1 MTTYTDLTTV
11 HPMWI
16 PAAVKAAQ
24 QGNAKDLYRPPGYER
39 AGYTVNYM
47 VRPDGTVRWSLR
59 YRIDRS
65 KNTTIAN
72 WVTDFL
78 PMERVKFRPQPVRPP
93 AEPIRITSEGG
104 DWLARV
110 VIDSAGLPRPIPVM
124 P

>member
-1 MTTYTDLTTV
+1 MTQYTNLTTV

-39 AGYTVNYM
+39 AGFTVNY
-47 VRPDGTVRWSLR
+47 VVCADGTVRWSLR
-59 YRIDRS
+59 YRIDRG

-72 WVTDFL
+72 WVTDCL
-78 PMERVKFRPQPVRPP
+78 PMERVKFRPQPVRAP

-110 VIDSAGLPRPIPVM
+110 VIDSAGLPRPIPVTT
-124 P
+124 